1 VQEGRLKVTIQ
12 GSQVGFI
19 DKGDYF
25 GELALT
31 LQPGQSSSSGVRKA
45 TVSVCSEE
53 CQLLRLGRVAFYDVH
68 PRDIMITIINL
79 G

>member
-1 VQEGRLKVTIQ
+1 MKVTIQ

-31 LQPGQSSSSGVRKA
+31 L
-45 TVSVCSEE
+45 
-53 CQLLRLGRVAFYDVH
+53 
-68 PRDIMITIINL
+68 
-79 G
+79 